1 MVWFHFQ
8 VKQKTNKLNLII
20 PDRKLK
26 FNMKK
31 DVYKNRITLN
41 LGKVHTKTSFSTM
54 RNNVLNFGLL
64 CTKTKKNDW

>member
-41 LGKVHTKTSFSTM
+41 LDKVHTQKIIQY
-54 RNNVLNFGLL
+54 NA
-64 CTKTKKNDW
+64 K